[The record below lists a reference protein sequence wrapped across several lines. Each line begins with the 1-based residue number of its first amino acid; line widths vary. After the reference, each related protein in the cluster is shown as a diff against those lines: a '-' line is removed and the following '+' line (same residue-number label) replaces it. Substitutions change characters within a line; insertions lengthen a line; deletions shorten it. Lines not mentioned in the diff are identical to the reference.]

1 MPLNYI
7 GVDVMADKRD
17 YYDVL
22 GLSKTASQ
30 TEIKKAFRQ
39 LAIKHHPDYAVA
51 RNTLAVVLTRKNQ
64 ISEAIDELNEALR
77 INPRYT
83 EAINNL
89 SKLRGSAQTNK
100 IIDLNTR

>member
-1 MPLNYI
+1 
-7 GVDVMADKRD
+7 A
-17 YYDVL
+17 
-22 GLSKTASQ
+22 T
-30 TEIKKAFRQ
+30 
-39 LAIKHHPDYAVA
+39 A

-89 SKLRGSAQTNK
+89 SKLRGSSQTNK
-100 IIDLNTR
+100 NIDLNVR

>member
-1 MPLNYI
+1 
-7 GVDVMADKRD
+7 MA
-17 YYDVL
+17 
-22 GLSKTASQ
+22 
-30 TEIKKAFRQ
+30 EILIRQ
-39 LAIKHHPDYAVA
+39 EKLDEAIIYLRAAIKHHPDYAVA

-89 SKLRGSAQTNK
+89 SKLRESAQTNK
-100 IIDLNTR
+100 NIPR

>member
-1 MPLNYI
+1 LR
-7 GVDVMADKRD
+7 A
-17 YYDVL
+17 
-22 GLSKTASQ
+22 
-30 TEIKKAFRQ
+30 
-39 LAIKHHPDYAVA
+39 AIKLNPDYAVA

-89 SKLRGSAQTNK
+89 SKLQGSSKTNTN
-100 IIDLNTR
+100 IDLNTRNSR